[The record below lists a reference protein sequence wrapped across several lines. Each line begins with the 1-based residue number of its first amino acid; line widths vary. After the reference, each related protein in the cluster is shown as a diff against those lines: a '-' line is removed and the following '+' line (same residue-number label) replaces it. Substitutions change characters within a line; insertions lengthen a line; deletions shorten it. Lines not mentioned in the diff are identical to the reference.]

1 MGTFPAAL
9 VLLSAS
15 FLVPL
20 ARPAQA
26 SEPLARISVQPF
38 DGDVG
43 PALRDDVVRALRR
56 QGFRIITS
64 IPRADGTGPYLSLAQ
79 EHNLTA
85 FITGDVEVHGGYR
98 TITFLVWNGA
108 TGSVIGRWSAAS
120 AQKQIRRAVA
130 RGFWK
135 HLAKALAAAQPP
147 ARNDLEPAPPMYIDA
162 SYAEDAPRTGR

>member
-1 MGTFPAAL
+1 MLMRTFVSAL

-15 FLVPL
+15 FLSLL
-20 ARPAQA
+20 ASPAQA
-26 SEPLARISVQPF
+26 SEPLGRVSVQPF

-43 PALRDDVVRALRR
+43 PVLRDDVARALRR

-64 IPRADGTGPYLSLAQ
+64 IPRAEGTGPYLSLAQ

-120 AQKQIRRAVA
+120 GQKQIRRTVA

-135 HLAKALAAAQPP
+135 HLAKALAAAQAPP
-147 ARNDLEPAPPMYIDA
+147 HDELEPAPTMYIDA
-162 SYAEDAPRTGR
+162 SYADR